1 MAGWFQ
7 RYIPNYA
14 APMTDLFKK
23 SDRFTWTP
31 EAQVAFES
39 LKTSLTTTPVLRH
52 PDFTKPFYIHLNAS
66 MIGVGS
72 VLFQIINGVE
82 YPITIMSKKLN
93 SAQRNYSV
101 TELECLEAILC
112 IKKFRCYMEG
122 MEFTLITDHAS
133 QKWLMGQKDLAGRLA
148 RWSLKLQGFNIN
160 IVRRKGSVN
169 VVADTRE

>member
-1 MAGWFQ
+1 
-7 RYIPNYA
+7 
-14 APMTDLFKK
+14 MT
-23 SDRFTWTP
+23 
-31 EAQVAFES
+31 
-39 LKTSLTTTPVLRH
+39 
-52 PDFTKPFYIHLNAS
+52 
-66 MIGVGS
+66 GVGS

-112 IKKFRCYMEG
+112 IKKLRCYMEG